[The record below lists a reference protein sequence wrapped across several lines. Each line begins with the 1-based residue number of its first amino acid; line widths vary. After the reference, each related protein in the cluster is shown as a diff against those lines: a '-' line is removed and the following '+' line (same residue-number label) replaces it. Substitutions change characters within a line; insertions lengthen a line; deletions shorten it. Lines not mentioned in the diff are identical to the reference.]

1 MKIGDKMSSQKI
13 SVSKYLHNTRLQ
25 KITIALFTFMVIF
38 FICSKSI
45 IPEKYNIN
53 EGEIAG
59 FDIKAPRDFQDDM
72 ATQVEIDKAL
82 EGVPTQY
89 TNNPDILSE
98 AIDSIEKYFTLAM
111 EIKKSDIDETA
122 KIEKFKAEAS
132 LTKLVEDDYTNTLK
146 LDETEMKILSE
157 FLITNLSKIL
167 SQGITNDEEAIK
179 KGLADIKKGQVDLDF
194 YIRNDTNLTKSM
206 KELATNIGIT
216 LIKPNLTMD
225 EIHTEE
231 LKSQVSRDVE
241 RVIIKRNQ
249 NIVAKGEVITK
260 THIYQMTEAGL
271 LHSNSKVDI
280 SIYSGVGALV
290 ILMEVLVTLFIYN
303 FRKNIYNNNSKLLI
317 IAIIICVNAIFAVGG
332 NVISGYL
339 VPAGFAVILMSI
351 IFDPLLAFI
360 ITIPSAAIIACV
372 TNFNI
377 EAVIIYLIGAMSGI
391 LLSFNV
397 NQRNNFFIG
406 GGVIGLLNGILI
418 FSMGLINNNNITQNL
433 INSSIGLVGGILSA
447 ILAIGILPVF
457 EQLFDIITPMKLL
470 ELSNP
475 NQALLKKMLFEAPGT
490 YHHSVLVGNLA
501 EAAAN
506 EIGANAILTRTGAY
520 YHDIGK
526 IKRPYFFKENQIT
539 NDNPHDKIT
548 PKLSTLII
556 TSHVKDGMELAEEY
570 KLPGAIK
577 DIIIQHHGTTLVKY
591 FYVMAM
597 NNENEEVEEASYRY
611 EGPKPNTKESALVM
625 LADSIEAAVRS
636 ISAPTSADIE
646 KMLNKIIQDKVDDGQ
661 LNDSNLTLKDIEKT
675 KQSFLKVLE
684 GIFHSRI
691 EYPELN
697 NQIKEGMSTVD
708 RI

>member
-1 MKIGDKMSSQKI
+1 MSSKKI
-13 SVSKYLHNTRLQ
+13 SVSRYFYNKRLQ

-38 FICSKSI
+38 FISSKSI

-53 EGEIAG
+53 EGDIAG
-59 FDIKAPRDFQDDM
+59 FDIKAPRDFRDDM
-72 ATQVEIDKAL
+72 ATQVKIDKAL
-82 EGVPTQY
+82 EDVPTQY
-89 TNNPDILSE
+89 TNNTEILSQ
-98 AIDSIEKYFTLAM
+98 AIDSIEQYFALAI
-111 EIKKSDIDETA
+111 EIKKSDIDATA
-122 KIEKFKAEAS
+122 KSEKFKAETS
-132 LTKLVEDDYTNTLK
+132 ITKLGDDDYTNTLK
-146 LDETEMKILSE
+146 LDENEMKTLSE

-179 KGLADIKKGQVDLDF
+179 KGQADIKKGQVDLDF
-194 YIRNDTNLTKSM
+194 YIRNDTNLSKSM

-216 LIKPNLTMD
+216 FIKPNLTND
-225 EIHTEE
+225 TILTEE
-231 LKSQVSRDVE
+231 LKDQVVRDVE
-241 RVIIKRNQ
+241 SVVIKKNQ
-249 NIVAKGEVITK
+249 NIVTKGEVITS
-260 THIYQMTEAGL
+260 THIYQMTKAGL
-271 LHSNSKVDI
+271 LASNSKVDI
-280 SIYSGVGALV
+280 AIYSGVAALL
-290 ILMEVLVTLFIYN
+290 ILMEVLISMFIFY
-303 FRKNIYNNNSKLLI
+303 FRRNVYNNNSKLLI
-317 IAIIICVNAIFAVGG
+317 IAIIVCINTVFAVGG

-339 VPAGFAVILMSI
+339 IPAGFAVIVMSI

-360 ITIPSAAIIACV
+360 ITIPSAVIIASI

-377 EAVIIYLIGAMSGI
+377 EAVILYLTGAMSGI
-391 LLSFNV
+391 LLSYNV
-397 NQRNNFFIG
+397 HQRNNFLIG

-418 FSMGLINNNNITQNL
+418 FSLGLINNNNITQNL
-433 INSSIGLVGGILSA
+433 INSSVGFAGGILSA

-475 NQALLKKMLFEAPGT
+475 NQPLLKKMLFEAPGT

-556 TSHVKDGMELAEEY
+556 TSHVKDGMELAAEY
-570 KLPGAIK
+570 KLPGAIR
-577 DIIIQHHGTTLVKY
+577 DIIVQHHGTTLVRY
-591 FYVMAM
+591 FYVMAR

-611 EGPKPNTKESALVM
+611 EGPKPNTKESAIVM

-636 ISAPTSADIE
+636 INTPSSADIE
-646 KMLNKIIQDKVDDGQ
+646 KMVNKIVQEKVDDGQ
-661 LNDSNLTLKDIEKT
+661 LNDSDLTLKDIEKT

-697 NQIKEGMSTVD
+697 NQVKEGMNTID